1 MGKSKKIIIGTVS
14 GITAAAVAVCGVLV
28 WKHGSG
34 TKDSDGLAYV
44 CSVSEINTA
53 VSSVSNMQFSGIVEP
68 QEVKDIKVDLSNK
81 VISEISVEE
90 GDHVKVGDPLF
101 KYDIESMQLELQQGE
116 VEIERMN
123 NEINS
128 SQQEIEQLENEK
140 YYADA
145 DDQLTYTTQIQSLQ
159 TDIDKN
165 KYDIKTKE
173 IELEKLKKT
182 IKNATVKAEISG
194 TVQSLKTVEQLQ
206 SDGSNV
212 LMKIMSD
219 GDFRVKCTISE
230 QNMQFI
236 HTEQEVQVH
245 SRVDDSIWT
254 GSITSIGSE
263 AESKNNDNFY
273 YGNGSDDEMTT
284 ASKYPFY
291 VTLDSSD
298 GLMLGQHILVTPDQ
312 GSTIKKDGIWL
323 YSDYII
329 TDEDDTCYVWA
340 EGSGNKLEKR
350 KVEIGQSDDIMGDC
364 EIISGI
370 DEDDKIAFPSDSYKE
385 GMRTTENE
393 EDIVNNENNGEPIEM
408 PAIDDDMP
416 MEDGDMS
423 TEDGDMPVVDEDI
436 ENDVPLDAY
445 SGVDVKGGAVDVN

>member
-1 MGKSKKIIIGTVS
+1 MGKSKKVIIGTVS
-14 GITAAAVAVCGVLV
+14 GITAAAIAVCSVLI
-28 WKHGSG
+28 WKHSNNS
-34 TKDSDGLAYV
+34 KNSDGLAYV

-53 VSSVSNMQFSGIVEP
+53 VSAVSDMKFSGIVEP

-81 VISEISVEE
+81 VISEISVED

-128 SQQEIEQLENEK
+128 NEQEIEQLENER
-140 YYADA
+140 YYANA
-145 DDQLTYTTQIQSLQ
+145 DDQLTYTTQIQALQ

-219 GDFRVKCTISE
+219 GEFRVKCTISE

-254 GSITSIGSE
+254 GSITAIGSE
-263 AESKNNDNFY
+263 AESKNNDFSYN
-273 YGNGSDDEMTT
+273 NSSDDEMST

-291 VTLDSSD
+291 VTLNSSD

-329 TDEDDTCYVWA
+329 TDEDNSCYVWA

-350 KVEIGQSDDIMGDC
+350 KVEIGQSDDVMGDC

-370 DEDDKIAFPSDSYKE
+370 DEDDKIAFPSDFYKE

-393 EDIVNNENNGEPIEM
+393 EDIVNNENNEEPIEM
-408 PAIDDDMP
+408 PIEDDNIPITDDDMP
-416 MEDGDMS
+416 I
-423 TEDGDMPVVDEDI
+423 DEDSFYD
-436 ENDVPLDAY
+436 EKDAPLDMDPDA
-445 SGVDVKGGAVDVN
+445 DMKGGAVDAT